1 MASSVDARG
10 TAGERTVAGLT
21 QTDLLALYRTMVM
34 VRLSEER
41 LEILQ
46 KQGLLH
52 GGLYRSLGQ
61 EAGPVGAAYALR
73 PRTDGTGDVLA
84 MTVRATGACFVFGFT
99 PLELFRQYLGRATG
113 LTQGKEANLHC
124 VDYARGFIGPNSP
137 LGTMVQIMAGVTLAF
152 RMRGEDRVGISFYGD
167 GATSTGAWH
176 EGITFA
182 SGQRCP
188 LIVMVEANQWAFSTR
203 TERYT
208 RVKSFADKGAGYGIP
223 GESVDGN
230 DPVAVYEAVARA
242 AAQARAGEGTHLIE
256 LRTYRRLGHAQH
268 DAMEYMDRAELA
280 EWEAKDPIVR
290 FRARLLEE
298 AWADATEL
306 DRIDAEVQARVDA
319 DADQAVSEPMPEP
332 ADALTDVCVGS
343 TQLPPWTRRTPVDPR
358 P

>member
-1 MASSVDARG
+1 MASSLSEEAPAGAR
-10 TAGERTVAGLT
+10 VAGLSRA
-21 QTDLLALYRTMVM
+21 DLHALYRTMVM
-34 VRLSEER
+34 VRTSEER

-46 KQGLLH
+46 KQGHVH

-73 PRTDGTGDVLA
+73 PRRDGTGDVLA
-84 MTVRATGACFVFGFT
+84 QTVRATGACFVFGFT

-113 LTQGKEANLHC
+113 LTRGKEANLHC
-124 VDYARGFIGPNSP
+124 VDYARGFIGPPSP
-137 LGTMVQIMAGVTLAF
+137 LGTMVQVMAGVTLTF
-152 RMRGEDRVGISFYGD
+152 RMRGEERVGISFYGD

-182 SGQRCP
+182 AGQRCP

-208 RVKSFADKGAGYGIP
+208 LVKSFADKALGYGIT

-230 DPVAVYEAVARA
+230 DPVAVYEVVGRA
-242 AAQARAGEGTHLIE
+242 AARARAGEGTQLIE

-268 DAMEYMDRAELA
+268 DPMEYMDKAELA

-290 FRARLLEE
+290 FRRRLLDEGWASAEELDSIDREVFERVAADAGQALSEPLPAPEE
-298 AWADATEL
+298 ALEGVYTDL
-306 DRIDAEVQARVDA
+306 VQRA
-319 DADQAVSEPMPEP
+319 
-332 ADALTDVCVGS
+332 
-343 TQLPPWTRRTPVDPR
+343 PWTRRTPVDPR
-358 P
+358 A

>member
-1 MASSVDARG
+1 MASSISEAAAVGAL
-10 TAGERTVAGLT
+10 VAGLT
-21 QTDLLALYRTMVM
+21 RADLHALYRTMVM
-34 VRLSEER
+34 VRTSEER

-73 PRTDGTGDVLA
+73 PRTDGKGDVLA

-99 PLELFRQYLGRATG
+99 PLDLFRQYLGRGTG
-113 LTQGKEANLHC
+113 LTGGKEANLHC

-137 LGTMVQIMAGVTLAF
+137 LGTMVQIMAGVTLSF
-152 RMRGEDRVGISFYGD
+152 RMRGEDRVGITFYGD

-182 SGQRCP
+182 AGQRCP

-208 RVKSFADKGAGYGIP
+208 RAKSFADKGIGYGIP

-230 DPVAVYEAVARA
+230 DPVAVYEAVSRA

-268 DAMEYMDRAELA
+268 DAMEYMDKAELA
-280 EWEAKDPIVR
+280 AWEAKDPISS
-290 FRARLLEE
+290 FRRRLLDER
-298 AWADATEL
+298 WADADEL
-306 DRIDAEVQARVDA
+306 DAIDREVYERVTADAEQAA
-319 DADQAVSEPMPEP
+319 SEPMPRPE
-332 ADALTDVCVGS
+332 DALTAVYTDFVQR
-343 TQLPPWTRRTPVDPR
+343 TPWTRRDPVEPR

>member
-1 MASSVDARG
+1 MAA
-10 TAGERTVAGLT
+10 AGALVA
-21 QTDLLALYRTMVM
+21 DLGRSDLHALYRTMVM
-34 VRLSEER
+34 VRTSEER

-46 KQGLLH
+46 KQGHLH

-73 PRTDGTGDVLA
+73 PSADGKGDVLA

-113 LTQGKEANLHC
+113 LTRGKEANLHC

-137 LGTMVQIMAGVTLAF
+137 LGTMVQVMAGVTLAF

-203 TERYT
+203 TERFT
-208 RVKSFADKGAGYGIP
+208 RVKSFADKGIGYGIS

-230 DPVAVYEAVARA
+230 DPVAVYEVVARA
-242 AAQARAGEGTHLIE
+242 AGRARAGEGTQLIE
-256 LRTYRRLGHAQH
+256 LRTFRRLGHAQH
-268 DAMEYMDRAELA
+268 DAMEYMDKAELA

-290 FRARLLEE
+290 FRQRLLDEGWSDAGE
-298 AWADATEL
+298 LDAIDREVYDRVAADAEQAMAEPLPAPAAAL
-306 DRIDAEVQARVDA
+306 DGVYTDHVQRA
-319 DADQAVSEPMPEP
+319 
-332 ADALTDVCVGS
+332 
-343 TQLPPWTRRTPVDPR
+343 PWPRRTPVDPR
-358 P
+358 G